1 MIECPHRCMHDQ
13 FCKKFLNH
21 HCCTHVMEI
30 MWDTFLYPWTTGQT
44 NTSTYIMFSR
54 SISLEPKSQLT
65 INLDPG
71 WKCPSLPL
79 KAKRKEKKILD
90 QRLEE
95 SKKKKKENSRSKIRR
110 KQKKYA
116 ERSLDQTISEQYRV
130 VTTKQEKRG
139 NHDFKWSSP
148 FDRQPKYCALATFS
162 PRTKQK
168 QKKRKRPKHSKPNPL
183 QKHHSWK
190 SPIDPWSRM

>member
-65 INLDPG
+65 INLHPG
-71 WKCPSLPL
+71 WEFPSSPSEEN
-79 KAKRKEKKILD
+79 KKEKEVPD

-95 SKKKKKENSRSKIRR
+95 DKRKRKFPIKDRKKAKEENSQSKIGRKQKRKKNSRSKFRR
-110 KQKKYA
+110 KQKKIYKKVF
-116 ERSLDQTISEQYRV
+116 RPDNIWTIQNCH
-130 VTTKQEKRG
+130 KQI
-139 NHDFKWSSP
+139 
-148 FDRQPKYCALATFS
+148 
-162 PRTKQK
+162 
-168 QKKRKRPKHSKPNPL
+168 RK
-183 QKHHSWK
+183 
-190 SPIDPWSRM
+190 